1 MLNCTA
7 FAARNIGL
15 YFSPHRVEG
24 WTDSNLKRAG
34 DRMFVDGWTD
44 ISMSENVK
52 RVGKRVF
59 VVRIPDADMSGKFA
73 CLYKDIKEGQSN
85 MRVESE
91 VHVNEATNIRNTHIK
106 TSTPQQCKEPLS
118 EDCGS
123 ERYLMSEAS
132 KWITNHTNLISVAV
146 IHAADYCLVRTGY
159 FYRELAE
166 TLSGLMSIDHS
177 VFLDWLGL
185 CLYDVNEYVAEF
197 TMEAVTAVASA
208 AFRGDSFFF
217 TCLDNPGPAM
227 VFLFLFC
234 IGAALI
240 YVLDEVVYQRICSED
255 SSFEKRVL
263 ELQGYLVDR
272 GYDSRFVGR
281 EVDRVRRIPRDDTLK
296 DRRKGKNGVSLDHLP
311 HSVIRS
317 AKIPSDLES
326 PTYYLGKS
334 KTAMANMLNCTGLA
348 SEWRLRVDFE
358 TVRTVAMVRAIV
370 NGITSPF
377 TIIFNLL
384 VIIAQEQAPLLQA
397 LSTLVV
403 VHSSLINPLLY
414 SIRTTAFRDAIRA
427 ILGIHSPAVA
437 PGGHEDILRPVRLA
451 WAE

>member
-1 MLNCTA
+1 MKLIPLVFVMCIVVTPCSNEHYKTASTFSLIDIQPAQDYQVLVVSPGARIMLNCTA

-240 YVLDEVVYQRICSED
+240 YVLDEVVYQRMARWKRAMKKHPALNPRGGLMYRNTTAAIESALNIAAAIESQYIDICNCEFCRPS
-255 SSFEKRVL
+255 L
-263 ELQGYLVDR
+263 E
-272 GYDSRFVGR
+272 
-281 EVDRVRRIPRDDTLK
+281 
-296 DRRKGKNGVSLDHLP
+296 
-311 HSVIRS
+311 
-317 AKIPSDLES
+317 
-326 PTYYLGKS
+326 KS
-334 KTAMANMLNCTGLA
+334 KYIDICDCEFCRPSSEKTKYIDICNCELC
-348 SEWRLRVDFE
+348 L
-358 TVRTVAMVRAIV
+358 
-370 NGITSPF
+370 P
-377 TIIFNLL
+377 
-384 VIIAQEQAPLLQA
+384 
-397 LSTLVV
+397 TL
-403 VHSSLINPLLY
+403 
-414 SIRTTAFRDAIRA
+414 
-427 ILGIHSPAVA
+427 
-437 PGGHEDILRPVRLA
+437 
-451 WAE
+451 